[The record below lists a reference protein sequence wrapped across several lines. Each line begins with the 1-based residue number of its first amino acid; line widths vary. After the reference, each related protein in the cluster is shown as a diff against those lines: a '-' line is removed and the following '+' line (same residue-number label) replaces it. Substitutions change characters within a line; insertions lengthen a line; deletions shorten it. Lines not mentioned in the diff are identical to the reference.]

1 MTVHSAPSKV
11 DVLII
16 GAGPAGVMWAN
27 TLVPRRC
34 KRSHRG
40 PTSYGLGDRLLRKDC
55 RVYMAT
61 FYEPSENGGIKL
73 SRRAPDITAPSAR
86 YPFEL
91 ALRQRAI
98 ESIFLD
104 SMKTRGAEVQ
114 RSTRPI
120 EIELSNDAAELADP
134 TSYPVKV
141 TLGRLSPNGTV
152 HHEVVHAKFVLCA
165 DGAHSWVRNAF
176 GIAMDLV
183 LTGDFNAPIQTQK
196 IQALEKSLEQPES
209 FLNQYPRE
217 RVLLDDTDVSGT
229 IGGKGYAYYGIP
241 DEGALVVVRPDGYI
255 VMITPLDGSGEI
267 NKYFARFMNA

>member
-1 MTVHSAPSKV
+1 MFSSLVPAPQG
-11 DVLII
+11 LC
-16 GAGPAGVMWAN
+16 GPILLSLAGVNVHIVDQRETKVA
-27 TLVPRRC
+27 TGQADGIAPR
-34 KRSHRG
+34 
-40 PTSYGLGDRLLRKDC
+40 TTEVFQSYGLGDRLLRKDC

-217 RVLLDDTDVSGT
+217 RFDITTISKGNKLEFDYRKVPQLL
-229 IGGKGYAYYGIP
+229 
-241 DEGALVVVRPDGYI
+241 RPH
-255 VMITPLDGSGEI
+255 
-267 NKYFARFMNA
+267 